1 MKSNWALGC
10 MTRDPVSDGLRGVLN
25 PRKSQAAR
33 QLMAGQSCL
42 LRPREYPSDD
52 RDIFSRTGYECLR
65 PHDAGKEADE
75 YVIKTKDKRN
85 YRAPSRL

>member
-1 MKSNWALGC
+1 MGLGGA
-10 MTRDPVSDGLRGVLN
+10 RSKEVS
-25 PRKSQAAR
+25 AAR
-33 QLMAGQSCL
+33 QLMAGQYCL
-42 LRPREYPSDD
+42 LRPREYPPDD

-75 YVIKTKDKRN
+75 YVIKTKEKRN